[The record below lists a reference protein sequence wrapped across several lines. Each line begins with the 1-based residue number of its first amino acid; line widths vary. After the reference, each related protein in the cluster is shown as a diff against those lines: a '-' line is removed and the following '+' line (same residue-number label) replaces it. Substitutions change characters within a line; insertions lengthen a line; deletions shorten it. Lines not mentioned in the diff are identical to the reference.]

1 MKIVMNAFL
10 ILVAKMA
17 TAVSRGSAIA
27 ILVGLDSSVI
37 KEYRLSLTLS
47 CTIPLRIQVL
57 ALLSEP

>member
-1 MKIVMNAFL
+1 MMNAFL

-37 KEYRLSLTLS
+37 KVSS
-47 CTIPLRIQVL
+47 FVHSVL
-57 ALLSEP
+57 MKK